1 MSASAAA
8 VSAVSTAATAAKMPK
23 LCLQGVTKS
32 FIAPRTGQETLAVTD
47 IGLDVEAGEFICI
60 VGPSGC
66 GKSTVLNLIAGL
78 DTPTGGRLEKDGQP
92 ITGPGAD
99 RGVMFQDYALMPWQ
113 TVQDNVGFGLRYGT
127 PGQNLSAAE
136 REERIRHFIHLVGL
150 NGSERKYPHQLS
162 GGMRQRVALA
172 RLLANGPDVLLMDE
186 PLGALDAQ
194 TRLILQMELLTIWG
208 ETAPQAERKTAIF
221 ITHDI
226 EEAVFLADRV
236 VVMSSHPGRV
246 RAVLPVD
253 LPRPRG
259 ESAHGSA
266 RFAELTEQIWGLIR
280 DEAYRAIGGG
290 TQAPAPEPQAVA

>member
-8 VSAVSTAATAAKMPK
+8 VSAVSTAAKMPK

-78 DTPTGGRLEKDGQP
+78 DSATGGRLEKDGQP

-113 TVQDNVGFGLRYGT
+113 TVQDNVGFGLRHGT

-208 ETAPQAERKTAIF
+208 ETAPQAQRKTAIF

-259 ESAHGSA
+259 ESARGSA
-266 RFAELTEQIWGLIR
+266 HFAELTEQIWGLIR

>member
-1 MSASAAA
+1 MTS
-8 VSAVSTAATAAKMPK
+8 PK
-23 LCLQGVTKS
+23 LHLKGITKS
-32 FIAPRTGQETLAVTD
+32 FVAPRTGQQTLALADVSLD
-47 IGLDVEAGEFICI
+47 IEDGEFICI

-78 DTPTGGRLEKDGQP
+78 DTPSAGVLEKDGKP

-113 TVQDNVGFGLRYGT
+113 TVQDNVGFGLRHGT
-127 PGQNLSAAE
+127 PGKPFTPQQ
-136 REERIRHFIHLVGL
+136 REERIRHFVELVGL
-150 NGSERKYPHQLS
+150 KGSEKKYPHQLS

-172 RLLANGPDVLLMDE
+172 RLLANGPDILLMDE

-194 TRLILQMELLTIWG
+194 TRLILQIELLRIWG
-208 ETAPQAERKTAIF
+208 QTAPRSERKTAIF

-246 RAVLPVD
+246 RAVLDID
-253 LPRPRG
+253 LPRPRD
-259 ESAHGSA
+259 ESVRANP
-266 RFAELTEQIWGLIR
+266 RFGQLSEQIWGLIR
-280 DEAYRAIGGG
+280 DEAYRAIGG
-290 TQAPAPEPQAVA
+290 ADEPRSETADAA

>member
-1 MSASAAA
+1 MTPTA
-8 VSAVSTAATAAKMPK
+8 VPK
-23 LCLQGVTKS
+23 LRLRNVTKT
-32 FIAPRTGQETLAVTD
+32 FTVPRTGQQTLAVSDVNLD
-47 IGLDVEAGEFICI
+47 IQAGEFICI

-66 GKSTVLNLIAGL
+66 GKSTVLNMIAGL
-78 DTPTGGRLEKDGQP
+78 DKPSTGNIEKDGIA

-113 TVQDNVGFGLRYGT
+113 TVLDNVGFGLRHGT
-127 PGQNLSAAE
+127 PGKLFTPAE
-136 REERIRHFIHLVGL
+136 REDRIRHFVDMVGL
-150 NGSERKYPHQLS
+150 KGAEKKYPHQLS

-194 TRLILQMELLTIWG
+194 TRLILQLELLRIWG
-208 ETAPQAERKTAIF
+208 ETSPREQRKTAVF

-226 EEAVFLADRV
+226 EEAVFLGDQV

-246 RAVLPVD
+246 RAVLPID

-259 ESAHGSA
+259 ESARGSA
-266 RFAELTEQIWGLIR
+266 RFAQLTEQIWGLIR
-280 DEAYRAIGGG
+280 EEAYRAIGGES
-290 TQAPAPEPQAVA
+290 TVKPAEPHAVV